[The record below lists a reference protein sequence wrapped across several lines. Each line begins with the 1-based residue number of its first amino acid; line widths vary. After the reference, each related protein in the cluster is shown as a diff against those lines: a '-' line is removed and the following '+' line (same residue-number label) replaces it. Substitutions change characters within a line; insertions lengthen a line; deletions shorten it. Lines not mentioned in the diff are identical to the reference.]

1 MNDVTT
7 PRPSPEALS
16 ELLEADRTRALQAI
30 TPPWPAFLL
39 SVVCAAAVW
48 APDAGVARTVA
59 VLSVVAPA
67 VWILLRNG
75 ALTREAIVYAPDDP
89 EDDGPAD
96 PALAARVASRML
108 VITHVVT
115 SAVLAA
121 AVLFVPLS
129 WLRVLLPLFCL
140 WGVVDLFRQAR
151 ARRRALAVIAR
162 SQGEPW
168 YPAYRARIEARRAVL
183 S

>member
-16 ELLEADRTRALQAI
+16 ALLDADRTRALRAI
-30 TPPWPAFLL
+30 TPPWPPFLL

-48 APDAGVARTVA
+48 APDAGLARTVA
-59 VLSVVAPA
+59 VLSIVAPG

-75 ALTREAIVYAPDDP
+75 ALTREATVYAPDDP
-89 EDDGPAD
+89 EEEGPAD
-96 PALAARVASRML
+96 PALAARVAARML
-108 VITHVVT
+108 VVTNVVV
-115 SAVLAA
+115 SAALGA
-121 AVLFVPLS
+121 AVLFAPLT

-140 WGVVDLFRQAR
+140 WGVVDLFLQAR

-162 SQGEPW
+162 SEGEPW
-168 YPAYRARIEARRAVL
+168 YPAYRDRIEARRAVL